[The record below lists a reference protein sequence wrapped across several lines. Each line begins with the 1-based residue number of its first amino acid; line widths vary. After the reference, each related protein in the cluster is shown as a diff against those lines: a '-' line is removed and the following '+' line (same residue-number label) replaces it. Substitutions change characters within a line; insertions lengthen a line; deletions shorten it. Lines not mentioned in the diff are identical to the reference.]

1 MSPPAEERAGAR
13 ERNTDARERD
23 TEGRAGARERNIEER
38 ARESARNHADKVAAV
53 IVFVLAAPFAF
64 MMVQSFAEGE
74 ARRRE
79 VPLRA
84 MLGDQIYE
92 AFRDGEKPSHHYYGN
107 DKLAPD
113 FTLRDAQGKAWRLA
127 DHRGKTVVLN
137 FWTMTCKPCVE
148 EMPSFEQLALVAAER
163 DDLEVVAISTDAGWA
178 EVAPLF
184 KPDSKLKVLF
194 DPNKAVVRD
203 KFGTRLYPETWVIDP
218 QGVIRVRIDGARDW
232 SAPIALEMIERL
244 SG

>member
-1 MSPPAEERAGAR
+1 MNAR
-13 ERNTDARERD
+13 
-23 TEGRAGARERNIEER
+23 
-38 ARESARNHADKVAAV
+38 ADKLAAV
-53 IVFVLAAPFAF
+53 IAFALAAPFVF
-64 MMVQSFAEGE
+64 MMVRSFAEGE

-84 MLGDQIYE
+84 MLGDTIYE
-92 AFRDGEKPSHHYYGN
+92 GFRDGEKPNHHYLGN

-113 FTLRDAQGKAWRLA
+113 FTLQDQKGNPWHLK
-127 DHRGKTVVLN
+127 DHRGKTLVLN

-163 DDLEVVAISTDAGWA
+163 DDLEVVAISTDASWP

-218 QGVIRVRIDGARDW
+218 DGVIRVRIDGARDW
-232 SAPIALEMIERL
+232 SAPIALEMIEEA
-244 SG
+244 SS